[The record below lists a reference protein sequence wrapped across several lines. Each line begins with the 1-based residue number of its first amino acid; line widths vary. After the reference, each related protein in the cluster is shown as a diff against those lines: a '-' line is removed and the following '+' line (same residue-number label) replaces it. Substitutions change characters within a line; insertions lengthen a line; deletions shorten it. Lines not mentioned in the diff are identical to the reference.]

1 MGQRFYKHKDGARK
15 KWLVMT
21 YQVPAE
27 LLIQLIGVVVD
38 GVVPGRSR
46 YVFSD
51 RKQIR
56 QVEFNQKFELNL

>member
-1 MGQRFYKHKDGARK
+1 MGQRFYKHKDGTRR

-27 LLIQLIGVVVD
+27 LLIELVGVVVD

-46 YVFSD
+46 CVYSD

-56 QVEFNQKFELNL
+56 QVELDQKFELNL

>member
-1 MGQRFYKHKDGARK
+1 
-15 KWLVMT
+15 MT

-46 YVFSD
+46 CVYSD
-51 RKQIR
+51 RKQIS

>member
-1 MGQRFYKHKDGARK
+1 MGQRFYKHKDGTRK

-27 LLIQLIGVVVD
+27 LLVQLVGVVVD

-51 RKQIR
+51 IKQIR

>member
-1 MGQRFYKHKDGARK
+1 
-15 KWLVMT
+15 MT

-27 LLIQLIGVVVD
+27 LLIELIGVVVD